1 MKLDK
6 TEWVYIGLIAMLLLL
21 VGGFVT
27 YSVVAADRQDRLSPA
42 PASENR

>member
-6 TEWVYIGLIAMLLLL
+6 TEWVYVGLIAMMLLL

-27 YSVVAADRQDRLSPA
+27 YTVAAADRQDQASPT
-42 PASENR
+42 PASENH